1 MKGIARVALVVALAG
16 GVLAACGD
24 DDDSPTV
31 EGSSDNGSSSG
42 DADVT
47 IDMAE
52 YSYKVSGDLP
62 AGGTLHL
69 KNSGK
74 QLHMVGIGKLA
85 PGKTAQDAVQ
95 AIESE
100 SEEDD
105 AATLSEVSKPSS
117 IVGPGQES
125 DVTAASFG
133 AGSYVLLCF
142 LPVEGEDTGH
152 FVKGMVGSL
161 TVTDEKADAPD
172 ADATYTAAPGKA
184 IEGPD
189 ELEAGYQV
197 LEIHRSDDGEGL
209 EPGLIKLDD
218 GTSVEEFATA
228 MSSFDD
234 GPLPKGAAD
243 KLPGKLVTLF
253 HDFGPDSSVFLGVD
267 LEPGTYVLVAQ
278 DSDVEGAPDVPVER
292 IEIKVA

>member
-1 MKGIARVALVVALAG
+1 M
-16 GVLAACGD
+16 LAACGD

-31 EGSSDNGSSSG
+31 EGSSDDGGSGSG

-52 YSYKVSGDLP
+52 YSYEVSGDLP

-69 KNSGK
+69 KNSGE
-74 QLHMVGIGKLA
+74 QLHMLGIGKLA

-105 AATLSEVSKPSS
+105 AATLTEVSMPSG
-117 IVGPGQES
+117 ILGPGQES
-125 DVTAASFG
+125 DVTAPSFG

-142 LPVEGEDTGH
+142 LPVEGEDTPH

-161 TVTDEKADAPD
+161 SVTDEKAEAPK

-189 ELEAGYQV
+189 ELEAGHQV
-197 LEIHRSDDGEGL
+197 LELHRSDDGDGL

-218 GTSVEEFATA
+218 GTTVEEFASA
-228 MSSFDD
+228 MAAFDD
-234 GPLPKGAAD
+234 GPLPKGAAG
-243 KLPGKLVTLF
+243 KIPGELVTLF

-278 DSDVEGAPDVPVER
+278 DSDLEDVPDVPVER